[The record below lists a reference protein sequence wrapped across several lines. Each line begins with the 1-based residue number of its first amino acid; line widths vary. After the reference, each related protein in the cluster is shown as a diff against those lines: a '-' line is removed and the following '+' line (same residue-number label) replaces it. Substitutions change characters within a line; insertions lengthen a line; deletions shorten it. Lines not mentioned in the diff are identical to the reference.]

1 MTIYTNLTII
11 CGLELGIVV
20 ITNLETFC
28 RSRTRSGMEI
38 DVNTTK
44 VIIREL
50 SVPEL
55 KLRTPLLLPV
65 PTDCPTLILA
75 VLRDVITSTAA
86 FDVFLTSISAAGV
99 SEPTPILLS
108 TTSAV
113 TVADEP
119 TMFPTVISGVP
130 VSPNEVD
137 ANPAVCATPLRY
149 PVNVDPVTLPVTPVT
164 SPVTSPAIS
173 PTKLLL
179 K

>member
-1 MTIYTNLTII
+1 M
-11 CGLELGIVV
+11 
-20 ITNLETFC
+20 
-28 RSRTRSGMEI
+28 
-38 DVNTTK
+38 
-44 VIIREL
+44 
-50 SVPEL
+50 

-137 ANPAVCATPLRY
+137 ANPAVCAIPLRY
-149 PVNVDPVTLPVTPVT
+149 PVNVDPVNDEPVQTPVIST
-164 SPVTSPAIS
+164 PENVLPAETIKLCPVEFAPES
-173 PTKLLL
+173 
-179 K
+179 

>member
-1 MTIYTNLTII
+1 M
-11 CGLELGIVV
+11 
-20 ITNLETFC
+20 
-28 RSRTRSGMEI
+28 
-38 DVNTTK
+38 
-44 VIIREL
+44 
-50 SVPEL
+50 

-149 PVNVDPVTLPVTPVT
+149 PVTLPVTLPVTFPDT
-164 SPVTSPAIS
+164 SPVTSQAMS
-173 PTKLLL
+173 PTKHV
-179 K
+179 